1 MFLPHPDDGVSPAAA
16 TSEPLPVEI
25 AFLIEAGVPVE
36 DLRFAALRA
45 KQWEVSADE
54 ALIGLELVGE
64 QDFYR
69 ALARHLRLPFLDAQ
83 ARALPHAPGL
93 PEGDIL
99 VLPLDTCTGGP
110 RFAMAPQGERLRQ
123 LLSRPRGQLTG
134 AAISTPRR
142 LRALARQARR
152 QALRHHISH
161 GLPNAMAHLSARDG
175 FSRRQIGVLLAAW
188 GLFCFGLAYDSDRTG
203 DLLMALLLPLFLGL
217 VVLRLA
223 GLLDSAPVRLKPGIA
238 FQIPDKDLPIYTVA
252 IALYRERDVLPQLV
266 RALRSI
272 DYPPAKLD
280 MKILIEEEDT
290 QTRAA
295 LIAADL
301 PPYVDLVVVPN
312 GFPRTKP
319 RALNA
324 ALLEARGEFLV
335 IYDAE
340 DVPDPLQLRHA
351 VARFRRSSA
360 ETACLQARLVIDNTA
375 DSWLAAMFTIEYA
388 HLFDVFNPALVANGL
403 PVPLGGTS
411 NHFRVAALR
420 EAKGWDAWNVTEDA
434 DLGLRLAQLGYRVGD
449 LPSSTLEEAPATL
462 PAWMRQRR
470 RWVMGW
476 MQTCMAHAR
485 HPLRSLAQMGLPAFG
500 AAIVLSLAPVLA
512 MLGYPFFFLGAIW
525 LVASGAWPH
534 PDDLALNAVAF
545 TVFAAGIVSML
556 APPLKA
562 LRLRGLTHLAPQ
574 VALLPVYYVLV
585 SVAAWW
591 ALIDFF
597 QRPFH
602 WHKTQHGLARTSRTG
617 ALSIADGGM
626 DQRRESHSRATTS
639 GGRFMSSVFT
649 KRPLRSI
656 R

>member
-1 MFLPHPDDGVSPAAA
+1 MNEPDDASSLAIGTIA
-16 TSEPLPVEI
+16 PLPIEI
-25 AFLIEAGVPVE
+25 AFLVEAGVPVE
-36 DLRFAALRA
+36 DLRFVADRA
-45 KQWEVSADE
+45 ESWNVHADE
-54 ALIGLELVGE
+54 AAIGLELIGE
-64 QDFYR
+64 EAFYR
-69 ALARHLRLPFLDAQ
+69 ALARHLRLPFLPAQ
-83 ARALPHAPGL
+83 ARPLPHAPGM

-99 VLPLDTCTGGP
+99 LLPLDASQGGP
-110 RFAMAPQGERLRQ
+110 RFALAPQGDRLRQ
-123 LLSRPRGQLTG
+123 LLARPRGSLDG
-134 AAISTPRR
+134 AAIATPRR

-152 QALRHHISH
+152 PALRHHLSH
-161 GLPNAMAHLSARDG
+161 ALPDALPHLSARDG
-175 FSRRQIGVLLAAW
+175 FSAAQAGVLLCSWCA
-188 GLFCFGLAYDSDRTG
+188 LCFGLAYDAGRTG
-203 DLLMALLLPLFLGL
+203 DILMALLLPLFLGL

-223 GLLDSAPVRLKPGIA
+223 GLLDTAPVRLKPGGA
-238 FQIPDKDLPIYTVA
+238 FQIPDAELPVYTVA
-252 IALYRERDVLPQLV
+252 VALYRERDVLPQLV

-280 MKILIEEEDT
+280 MKILLEEEDT

-301 PPYVDLVVVPN
+301 PPFVDLVVVPA

-351 VARFRRSSA
+351 VARFRRLSP
-360 ETACLQARLVIDNTA
+360 EHACLQARLVIDNTA
-375 DSWLAAMFTIEYA
+375 DSWLATLFTMEYA
-388 HLFDVFNPALVANGL
+388 HLFDVFNPALVINGL

-411 NHFRVAALR
+411 NHFRVDALR
-420 EAKGWDAWNVTEDA
+420 HAMGWDAWNVTEDA

-485 HPLRSLAQMGLPAFG
+485 HPLRSLMHMGAPTFC

-512 MLGYPFFFLGAIW
+512 MLGYPFFFLGSIW
-525 LVASGAWPH
+525 LVVSGAWPH
-534 PDDLALNAVAF
+534 PDQLALNALAF
-545 TVFAAGIVSML
+545 TVFAAGIVSMIV
-556 APPLKA
+556 PPLKA
-562 LRLRGLTHLAPQ
+562 LRLRGLMHLAPY
-574 VALLPVYYVLV
+574 VVLLPVYYGLV

-591 ALIDFF
+591 ALVDFF
-597 QRPFH
+597 RKPFH
-602 WHKTQHGLARTSRTG
+602 WHKTTHGLARTSRTG
-617 ALSIADGGM
+617 ALTIADPENAR
-626 DQRRESHSRATTS
+626 DHSRESHSRATTS
-639 GGRFMSSVFT
+639 GGRFRSSVFT